1 MSEHSHTN
9 ELEEITDYLEEKEI
23 NKGYATFWNANIL
36 TELSDE
42 YIDVY
47 CFLDNGKDRN
57 RIQVYEWLQL
67 VSHIEE
73 NPSGELFLLLT
84 KDEYELF
91 PWKEC
96 LDEKET
102 DYETNGFLCIYLK
115 IMKNLPVTWK
125 TFEMRKDSNGE
136 KVINCMWTRDNLR
149 EK

>member
-1 MSEHSHTN
+1 MCEHSHTK

-23 NKGYATFWNANIL
+23 NTGYATFWNANIL
-36 TELSDE
+36 TELSDG

-67 VSHIEE
+67 VSYIEE

-84 KDEYELF
+84 KDEYGLF

-102 DYETNGFLCIYLK
+102 DYETNGFLMYL
-115 IMKNLPVTWK
+115 
-125 TFEMRKDSNGE
+125 FENDEELTSYMEGF
-136 KVINCMWTRDNLR
+136 
-149 EK
+149 